1 MKNNQIELVF
11 VLDRSGS
18 MSGLEEDTIGGYNAF
33 LDNLAKESDVKV
45 TTILFDHLVETLYD
59 GVSAQHARL
68 NARQYYVRGST
79 ALLDAVGK
87 TIHVVDRRQLCMEPE
102 QRPAKTI
109 FVVTTDGMEN
119 ASTEFSYDL
128 IQKMITRQRT
138 REGWEFVFMGA
149 NIDVAAEAR
158 KMGIDPDLARS
169 FESTKKG
176 TRKAY
181 SDACACCAKIINEE

>member
-33 LDNLAKESDVKV
+33 LDNIAKESDVKV
-45 TTILFDHLVETLYD
+45 TTILFDHLVETLYN
-59 GVSAQHARL
+59 GIAGRHARL
-68 NARQYYVRGST
+68 SARQYFVRGST

-87 TIHVVDRRQLCMEPE
+87 TIQSVDKRQLTTEPDA
-102 QRPAKTI
+102 RPAKTI
-109 FVVTTDGMEN
+109 FVITTDGMEN

-128 IQKMITRQRT
+128 IQKMISRQRT

-149 NIDVAAEAR
+149 NIDVRAESQ
-158 KMGIDPDLARS
+158 KMGIDPNFAHS

-176 TRKAY
+176 TRMAY
-181 SDACACCAKIINEE
+181 SDACDCCARIIHDK

>member
-1 MKNNQIELVF
+1 MKNNKIELVF

-33 LDNLAKESDVKV
+33 LDNLAKEADVKV

-59 GVSAQHARL
+59 GVSGRSARL
-68 NARQYYVRGST
+68 NARQYFVRGST

-87 TIHVVDRRQLCMEPE
+87 TIHTVDKRQLCTEPAD
-102 QRPAKTI
+102 RPAKTI
-109 FVVTTDGMEN
+109 FVITTDGMEN

-138 REGWEFVFMGA
+138 REGWEFIFMGA
-149 NIDVAAEAR
+149 NIDVRAESQ

-176 TRKAY
+176 TREAY
-181 SDACACCAKIINEE
+181 SEACACCASILGEK